1 MYERYE
7 KLLSE
12 RNVTN
17 YRVSKDTGITQ
28 TTLSEWKKGKITP
41 KTDTLQKIADYFNV
55 SLDYLTGNT
64 DYERWEDKYNMNG
77 VLREDVLKYEAGVKI
92 PVLGKVAAG
101 IPIEAIQDIE
111 EYEEIPE
118 ALARTGEFFALRIKG
133 ESMEPKFSDGDVV
146 IVKKQDDVVS
156 GEIGVVI
163 VNGQDATVKKIVKQE
178 NGLLLIATNQAVFP
192 PKFYDIAEMKSSPV
206 RILGKVVE
214 LRAKF

>member
-1 MYERYE
+1 MYDRYE
-7 KLLSE
+7 KLLKE

-28 TTLSEWKKGKITP
+28 TTLSDWKKGKITP

-55 SLDYLTGNT
+55 TLDYLTGNT
-64 DYERWEDKYNMNG
+64 DFERWEAKYNMNG
-77 VLREDVLKYEAGVKI
+77 ELREDVLKYERGIKI

-101 IPIEAIQDIE
+101 IPIEAIQEID

-118 ALARTGEFFALRIKG
+118 SMARTGEFFALRIKG

-146 IVKKQDDVVS
+146 IVRKQDDLIS

-163 VNGQDATVKKIVKQE
+163 VNGQDATVKKVVKQQ
-178 NGLLLIATNQAVFP
+178 NGILLIATNQTVYP
-192 PKFYDIAEMKSSPV
+192 PKFYDKEEIKNSPV